1 MQSSDSATPAS
12 TNATGRR
19 KSGRAIQKPV
29 LYQQDPNVS
38 INDSTSGKRKRA
50 RNDEMEED
58 VDVADAESSLDEEE
72 SEPDEEELKEQ
83 RRRAA
88 RERKVPS
95 KPATKRPRTREDGS
109 VKLAMRP
116 ATNGTKKA
124 SKPKAPRARKKTVAM
139 HEEGDLYGTYDSFMP
154 PLCCNADR
162 M

>member
-1 MQSSDSATPAS
+1 MQSSDPATPANM
-12 TNATGRR
+12 NATGRR

-29 LYQQDPNVS
+29 LYQPDPNIS
-38 INDSTSGKRKRA
+38 INDSTSVKRKRA
-50 RNDEMEED
+50 RNDETEED
-58 VDVADAESSLDEEE
+58 VDLVDAESSLDEEE

-95 KPATKRPRTREDGS
+95 KPATKRARTTEDGS

-124 SKPKAPRARKKTVAM
+124 SKPKAARARKKTVTM
-139 HEEGDLYGTYDSFMP
+139 REEDDLYGTYDSFV
-154 PLCCNADR
+154 PLWC
-162 M
+162 